1 MKDWNNHWSEYKYD
15 GFKASKNP
23 KEWADVSW
31 FTSLAMISYEIEKF
45 LDKTKIDPSQI
56 KFLEV
61 GCGTAVVSRYVLEKY
76 KFKVY
81 AIDSSEIA
89 ISNIKNEATGVNL
102 SVGDL
107 KNLNFDNG
115 FFHIIYSGGVLEYIS
130 DLDSA
135 FNELHRVIDIN
146 GIILANIIPRIFN
159 VQILGDIFF
168 GLRSLSNSRYPSKM
182 VPNAASSKRP
192 IEYSVFYK
200 KYFDSSRIIYYLPFP
215 EFPFP
220 RIIRRIYGRIIYK
233 LALLL
238 VQFIPKYF
246 NLNSYLS
253 ISALF
258 VLSIKNKDDV

>member
-1 MKDWNNHWSEYKYD
+1 MKDWNNHWSDYKYD
-15 GFKASKNP
+15 GLRASKNP

-31 FTSLAMISYEIEKF
+31 FISLAMLSNQIDRF
-45 LDKTKIDPSQI
+45 LDKIKIDPCDI

-76 KFKVY
+76 KFNVY

-89 ISNIKNEATGVNL
+89 VSNIKDEAVGVNL

-107 KNLNFDNG
+107 TKLDFDDG

-135 FNELHRVIDIN
+135 FNELHRIIDIN
-146 GIILANIIPRIFN
+146 GIVLTNIVPRIFN
-159 VQILGDIFF
+159 VQFLGDILF
-168 GLRSLSNSRYPSKM
+168 GLRSLVSSGNLSRM

-200 KYFDSSRIIYYLPFP
+200 KYFGSSRIIYYLPFP
-215 EFPFP
+215 EFPSP
-220 RIIRRIYGRIIYK
+220 RIIRRIYGKIIFIIS
-233 LALLL
+233 LLL
-238 VQFIPKYF
+238 VRLIPKYF
-246 NLNSYLS
+246 NLSSYLS
-253 ISALF
+253 VSALF
-258 VLSIKNKDDV
+258 VLSIKHKDDV

>member
-1 MKDWNNHWSEYKYD
+1 MKDWNNHWSNYKYD
-15 GFKASKNP
+15 GLRASKNP
-23 KEWADVSW
+23 NEWADVSW
-31 FTSLAMISYEIEKF
+31 FTSLAMLSYQIEKF
-45 LDKTKIDPSQI
+45 LDKTKIDPCEI

-61 GCGTAVVSRYVLEKY
+61 GCGTAAVSRYVLEKY
-76 KFKVY
+76 KFNVY

-89 ISNIKNEATGVNL
+89 VSNIKDKAIGVNL

-107 KNLNFDNG
+107 LKLDFDNG

-135 FNELHRVIDIN
+135 FNELHRVLDIN
-146 GIILANIIPRIFN
+146 GIILANIVPRIFN
-159 VQILGDIFF
+159 VQILGDILF
-168 GLRSLSNSRYPSKM
+168 GLRSLGNSSKPSRM

-200 KYFDSSRIIYYLPFP
+200 KYFGSSRIIYYLPFP
-215 EFPFP
+215 EFPLP
-220 RIIRRIYGRIIYK
+220 RIIRHIYGRIIFK
-233 LALLL
+233 FALLL
-238 VQFIPKYF
+238 IKLIPRYF

-258 VLSIKNKDDV
+258 VLSDKHIDDV